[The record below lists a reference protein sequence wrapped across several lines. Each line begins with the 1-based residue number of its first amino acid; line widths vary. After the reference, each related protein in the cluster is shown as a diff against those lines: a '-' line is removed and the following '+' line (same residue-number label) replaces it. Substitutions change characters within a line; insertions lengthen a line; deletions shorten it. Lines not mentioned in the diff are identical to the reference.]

1 MASKKSK
8 FVSGDEIS
16 YKVVRE
22 LSDSMLKLEQSKAK
36 QWLENPELRAEELM
50 NLATEKFPSIWE
62 ADSLELVLR
71 VDLDI
76 YFREILISGDE
87 MTVLMTP
94 ELALEA
100 FFDLDWDSNPN
111 MRDWFEMLINW
122 VEDFGCI
129 FTRGSGDHV
138 GGWFEDPL
146 WDVLSEIGAYEQN

>member
-122 VEDFGCI
+122 VEDFG
-129 FTRGSGDHV
+129 
-138 GGWFEDPL
+138 
-146 WDVLSEIGAYEQN
+146 